1 MRATLSS
8 LEVAKGFCQNIP
20 GFIPVAPHQDYL
32 GNSQGRGYCLSR
44 WQGSQGMVGRQGEGY
59 MWAFSHGNAGQV
71 LDRRKSVQLGL
82 LQNWFQGGLKANVR
96 EGRDHA

>member
-1 MRATLSS
+1 
-8 LEVAKGFCQNIP
+8 
-20 GFIPVAPHQDYL
+20 
-32 GNSQGRGYCLSR
+32 
-44 WQGSQGMVGRQGEGY
+44 MVGRQGEGY
-59 MWAFSHGNAGQV
+59 MWAFSHGYAGQV